1 MQDNKSDSE
10 TEKWREKERD
20 AAITIQKNWRML
32 KVKWNYHTIL
42 KSCRLIQRV
51 YRGYHKGRM
60 VFFHKK
66 EELSESHQMAFYHE
80 MAKII
85 QK

>member
-1 MQDNKSDSE
+1 
-10 TEKWREKERD
+10 
-20 AAITIQKNWRML
+20 ML

-51 YRGYHKGRM
+51 YRGYNKGRM
-60 VFFHKK
+60 VFFHKR
-66 EELSESHQMAFYHE
+66 EELSEDQQMAFYHE
-80 MAKII
+80 MAKIV

>member
-1 MQDNKSDSE
+1 
-10 TEKWREKERD
+10 
-20 AAITIQKNWRML
+20 ML

-51 YRGYHKGRM
+51 YRGCHKGRM
-60 VFFHKK
+60 VFFRKR
-66 EELSESHQMAFYHE
+66 EEISEDQQMAFYHE
-80 MAKII
+80 MAKIV

>member
-1 MQDNKSDSE
+1 
-10 TEKWREKERD
+10 
-20 AAITIQKNWRML
+20 ML
-32 KVKWNYHTIL
+32 KVKWNYQTIL

-60 VFFHKK
+60 VFFHKR
-66 EELSESHQMAFYHE
+66 EELSEDQQVAFYHE
-80 MAKII
+80 MAKIV

>member
-1 MQDNKSDSE
+1 
-10 TEKWREKERD
+10 
-20 AAITIQKNWRML
+20 ML

-51 YRGYHKGRM
+51 YRGCHKGRM
-60 VFFHKK
+60 VFFRRR
-66 EELSESHQMAFYHE
+66 EELSEDQQMAFYHE
-80 MAKII
+80 MAKIV